1 MALKITEQ
9 MVLNY
14 VVNDID
20 LPQGIRLVS
29 VKFDPR
35 TRKLR
40 HCELE
45 KDGVAL
51 KVGDWLLSDGQIIR
65 SRATAA

>member
-9 MVLNY
+9 MILNY
-14 VVNDID
+14 IANDID

-40 HCELE
+40 DCELE
-45 KDGVAL
+45 KDGAVL
-51 KVGDWLLSDGQIIR
+51 KVGDWLLSDGQVIR
-65 SRATAA
+65 SGARAA